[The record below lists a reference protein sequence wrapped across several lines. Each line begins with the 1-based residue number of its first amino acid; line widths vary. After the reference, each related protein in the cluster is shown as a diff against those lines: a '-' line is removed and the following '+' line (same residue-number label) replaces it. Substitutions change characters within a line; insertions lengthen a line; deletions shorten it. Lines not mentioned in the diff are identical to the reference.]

1 MDLLFSIG
9 LGIGL
14 VLLGVL
20 LAFGLY
26 VTFFHLIPA
35 ADRALTRM
43 MFSDIED
50 QHAADWDKRNG

>member
-1 MDLLFSIG
+1 MDFITTIG
-9 LGIGL
+9 LGLGL
-14 VLLGVL
+14 VLAGFSIVAALYFTFYHVL
-20 LAFGLY
+20 
-26 VTFFHLIPA
+26 PS